1 MTSRRELILAVYTP
15 TALLAFAQG
24 LLLATLPLFAAG
36 LGVGYTLVSVAVSAM
51 AFGSLATDVPVGFVL
66 HRIGLRRAMIS
77 GTAMVALSTIIL
89 GLPERI
95 ELLIALRVLAG
106 IGTTLW
112 GLSRHAFIAQAIPRE
127 TRGRSIAVF
136 GGINRIGAF
145 GGPAAGGIIGSSI
158 SLEASFVVAG
168 VMGLLALAAALRF
181 IPAEIRL
188 EAAPNPAH
196 PKRWHIARDAVRTH
210 HRDLLAAGVAQV
222 FAQMIRQGRQLL
234 IPLLGATELGLDAA
248 QVGLAMTAS
257 AVLDMSMFVPAGY
270 LMDRYGRKYAAV
282 PSFGIMAVGVALLP
296 IVSSFGGL
304 LLAAA
309 LIGFGNGLGSGTMM
323 TLGADLAPP
332 GATGEFLGIWRLIG
346 DVGQVGGPL
355 AVGIIASAFGLDGSA
370 IALAG
375 VGLLASLTLLFL
387 VKETHRLEP
396 IPA

>member
-1 MTSRRELILAVYTP
+1 MTSKRELILAVYTP

-36 LGVGYTLVSVAVSAM
+36 LDVGYTLISVAVSAM
-51 AFGSLATDVPVGFVL
+51 ALGSLATDVPVGFVL
-66 HRIGLRRAMIS
+66 HRIGLRSAMVC

-95 ELLIALRVLAG
+95 ELLIALRVVAG

-112 GLSRHAFIAQAIPRE
+112 GLSRHAFIAQAVPRE

-145 GGPAAGGIIGSSI
+145 GGPAVGGIIGSSI

-181 IPAEIRL
+181 IPAEIEL
-188 EAAPNPAH
+188 EAPPNPARQ
-196 PKRWHIARDAVRTH
+196 KRWHIARDAVRTH
-210 HRDLLAAGVAQV
+210 YRDLLAAGVAQV

-248 QVGLAMTAS
+248 QVGLAMTVS
-257 AVLDMSMFVPAGY
+257 AILDMSMFVPAGY

-332 GATGEFLGIWRLIG
+332 GATGEFLGLWRLIG
-346 DVGQVGGPL
+346 DLGQVGGPL
-355 AVGIIASAFGLDGSA
+355 AVGIIATAFGLNGSA
-370 IALAG
+370 FALAG